1 MSGEPERISQSW
13 KSLRVQTILDG
24 PGGRTNA
31 GRVLGDAPMPE
42 EA

>member
-1 MSGEPERISQSW
+1 MLGEPERISQSW
-13 KSLRVQTILDG
+13 KSLKVQSILEG

-31 GRVLGDAPMPE
+31 GRVLGDTPMPE